1 MAVFHSLR
9 LRFIVA
15 LVLVA
20 LIPIGTVAFMIDRA
34 TERAFH
40 NYAEALDKA
49 NAESLVLQVSELT
62 DKPVEVRNSGSGVT
76 ASTASGIASEAF
88 ASSGGS
94 NAGTG
99 FGSDVPSAGSSSLS
113 TGDSIPPGTT
123 GGDIGV
129 TSIDFEP
136 IAGGGTRGGNSLAET
151 SAAGSAA
158 VNGESGVLTVA
169 DAVSISLPG
178 IPNASFL
185 NEVNRAL
192 LIAVGLAGVSALL
205 LSILLARS
213 IVRPVEQLTSA
224 ARGMSD
230 GNLHQRVEVRSP
242 HEIGVLA
249 NAFNSMADS
258 RMQLEGLR
266 RNLVNDVA
274 HELRTPLANL
284 QGYLEVLRDGLT
296 EPTPEILGVLHDE
309 SLLLNGLVA
318 DLQELALAEAG
329 QLPLMRAPVEL
340 HEPILNAL
348 DAIRPQAEARHLTLD
363 SNLPDVLPEVLV
375 DTSRLS
381 QILRNLLRN
390 AVTHTPPGGR
400 IDVRASMANN
410 QVEIAVQDT
419 GHGIEAE
426 HLPFIFDRF
435 YRADPA
441 RARDTGGS
449 GLGLAVVKN
458 LVEAHGGTI
467 TASSTINAGS
477 TFTFTLPIASRVIE
491 AAPV

>member
-1 MAVFHSLR
+1 MAIFHSLR
-9 LRFIVA
+9 LRFIIA
-15 LVLVA
+15 LVVVA

-40 NYAEALDKA
+40 DYAEAQDAA
-49 NAESLVLQVSELT
+49 NAASLVVQVGTLT
-62 DKPVEVRNSGSGVT
+62 DKPVEVVSTGSGMT
-76 ASTASGIASEAF
+76 TLSSGGTITQGS
-88 ASSGGS
+88 ASSGGA

-99 FGSDVPSAGSSSLS
+99 YGAGQASSENLAPPVAGSSAFGRGNVS
-113 TGDSIPPGTT
+113 TETGSVVSSSGTNAT
-123 GGDIGV
+123 ID
-129 TSIDFEP
+129 TS
-136 IAGGGTRGGNSLAET
+136 G
-151 SAAGSAA
+151 AGSAA
-158 VNGESGVLTVA
+158 VTLDSDSVL
-169 DAVSISLPG
+169 DLEPFSISLPG
-178 IPNASFL
+178 VPDQSFL
-185 NEVNRAL
+185 GEVNNAL
-192 LIAVGLAGVSALL
+192 LLAVGLAGVSALA

-213 IVRPVEQLTSA
+213 IVRPVEQLTNA
-224 ARGMSD
+224 ARSMSD
-230 GNLHQRVEVRSP
+230 GDMQQRVEVRSP

-249 NAFNSMADS
+249 KAFNSMADS
-258 RMQLEGLR
+258 RVQLEGLR

-296 EPTPEILGVLHDE
+296 EPTPEILGVLHEE

-348 DAIRPQAEARHLTLD
+348 DAIRPQAEARDLTLD

-375 DTSRLS
+375 DSSRLS

-400 IDVRASMANN
+400 IDVRAIAANN
-410 QVEIAVQDT
+410 QVEIAVHDT
-419 GHGIEAE
+419 GHGIEPE

-491 AAPV
+491 TAAV